1 MTEPEAITTYLQQR
15 YGADGVMVRDP
26 ENNSWMRPWG
36 REDSDELSRLLEQ
49 QEEQSRA
56 ETQAN
61 TCRNLEQTATLL
73 GIGTQTLQ
81 GWLRRKDN
89 PLPHIRDGRRII
101 IADFIL
107 TEWIRAESER
117 NTDGARQQHREE

>member
-26 ENNSWMRPWG
+26 ENTSWMRPWG

-49 QEEQSRA
+49 QAEQRRA

-101 IADFIL
+101 IPDFLL

-117 NTDGARQQHREE
+117 SAAVTGRHHGGE

>member
-1 MTEPEAITTYLQQR
+1 MMEPEALTGYLQQQ
-15 YGADGVMVRDP
+15 YGAEGVMVRDQ

-36 REDSDELSRLLEQ
+36 QEDSLELCRRLEQ
-49 QEEQSRA
+49 QEEHRA
-56 ETQAN
+56 ETEPN

-81 GWLRRKDN
+81 VWLRRKDN

-101 IADFIL
+101 IADFLL

-117 NTDGARQQHREE
+117 NTAGTGRQRQDG